1 MPNEALLERLE
12 LERFLPYRLSV
23 LTNRISDAIAR
34 QYSERFDLTAAE
46 WRVMAALG
54 NTPGLSSSEVAARTA
69 MDKVQVSRAVARLIE
84 AGRVQ
89 RATDAKD
96 SRVGRLSLSAAGRA
110 VYRKIVPY
118 ALQIE
123 ARLMAPL
130 NAAERDQLDHLLR
143 KLDHQIDSMTE

>member
-69 MDKVQVSRAVARLIE
+69 MDKVFAALEPHWFHSEDGEDCVCVITAARLTRWR
-84 AGRVQ
+84 G
-89 RATDAKD
+89 
-96 SRVGRLSLSAAGRA
+96 
-110 VYRKIVPY
+110 
-118 ALQIE
+118 
-123 ARLMAPL
+123 
-130 NAAERDQLDHLLR
+130 
-143 KLDHQIDSMTE
+143 